1 MNVDD
6 VGLVR
11 IDYERE
17 DGLRARRSVYG
28 DATVR
33 GAIGEVS
40 PERVLEVG
48 SGSGDFAVRARDKL
62 GAKTVASG
70 AHKHLADRVP
80 EFEGSLSATCANAIF
95 VAERAV

>member
-6 VGLVR
+6 VELVS
-11 IDYERE
+11 IEYARE

-48 SGSGDFAVRARDKL
+48 WGSRTLPSECATSSEPKL
-62 GAKTVASG
+62 SPPLPTSTSLIKS
-70 AHKHLADRVP
+70 P
-80 EFEGSLSATCANAIF
+80 FEGSLSATCANAIF